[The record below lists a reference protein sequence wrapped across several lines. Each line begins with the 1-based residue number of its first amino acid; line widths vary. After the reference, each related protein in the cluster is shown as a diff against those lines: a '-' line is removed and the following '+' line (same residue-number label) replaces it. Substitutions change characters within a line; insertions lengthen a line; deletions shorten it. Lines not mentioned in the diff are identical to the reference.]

1 MKTTNNSTN
10 AQDKTYTILDLY
22 NNKDK
27 IYVIEDLMGNK
38 YLCKL
43 TDKGFYSKLIG
54 NKEEAKWKEDYF
66 TLNGILG
73 LKFKEVPKLNL
84 YRVKTGI
91 AKPTIDCINL
101 KGEEIEVGDLVVVTN
116 SIFLQEGYGIVE
128 EVVTDYE
135 DTCDDYCTEC
145 FLEPSYAITHKNKEE
160 SLAKEEAY
168 KALISNSYKRDRLSK
183 IMEYLKKASHNCPTC
198 SFRDEGTC
206 KSLNNCAYDIFEDIM
221 TLAKKLDLP
230 IIDLLDCDEEQD

>member
-1 MKTTNNSTN
+1 MKTTNNNTN

-27 IYVIEDLMGNK
+27 IYVTEDLMGNK

-43 TDKGFYSKLIG
+43 TDKGFYSKLMG
-54 NKEEAKWKEDYF
+54 NKEEAEWKEDYF

-116 SIFLQEGYGIVE
+116 GVLEGYGIVE

-183 IMEYLKKASHNCPTC
+183 IMEYLKKASHYSCCDCPYNEEGKCDSLVNCGYET
-198 SFRDEGTC
+198 SQ
-206 KSLNNCAYDIFEDIM
+206 DII

-230 IIDLLDCDEEQD
+230 ITDLLDCDEEQD

>member
-27 IYVIEDLMGNK
+27 IYVTEDLVGNK
-38 YLCKL
+38 HLCKL

-54 NKEEAKWKEDYF
+54 NKEEAKWKGDYF

-73 LKFKEVPKLNL
+73 LKFKEVPKFNL
-84 YRVKTGI
+84 YRVKIGT
-91 AKPTIDCINL
+91 KLTIDCINL
-101 KGEEIEVGDLVVVTN
+101 KDEEIEVGDLVVVTN

-135 DTCDDYCTEC
+135 DTCGDYYAEC
-145 FLEPSYAITHKNKEE
+145 FLLCPLHTRIKKE
-160 SLAKEEAY
+160 SSAKEEAY
-168 KALISNSYKRDRLSK
+168 KALTPSNYRKDRLSK
-183 IMEYLKKASHNCPTC
+183 IVEYLKKASHNCPTC

>member
-27 IYVIEDLMGNK
+27 IYVTEDLVGNK
-38 YLCKL
+38 HLCKL

-54 NKEEAKWKEDYF
+54 NKEEAKWKGDYF

-73 LKFKEVPKLNL
+73 LKFKEVPKFNL
-84 YRVKTGI
+84 YRVKIGT
-91 AKPTIDCINL
+91 KLTIDCINL
-101 KGEEIEVGDLVVVTN
+101 KDEEIEVGDLVVVTN

-135 DTCDDYCTEC
+135 DTCGDYYAEC
-145 FLEPSYAITHKNKEE
+145 FLEPRYATTHKNKKE
-160 SLAKEEAY
+160 SSAKEEAY
-168 KALISNSYKRDRLSK
+168 KALTPSNYRKDRLSK
-183 IMEYLKKASHNCPTC
+183 IVEYLKKASHNCPTC